1 MTSIHPKDQ
10 SQLPFY
16 LCRAFTRI
24 SKFSIH
30 KHVALITNQVL
41 LFINFLCNKKD
52 RSSNFPLWNSCSIL
66 ASQLEGCWNTHCF
79 HTPFVTKR
87 SSSHFKLTRRVF
99 WGWDI
104 AWSPRTWVKRT
115 RWTSRAEA
123 RIESKTSH
131 TKTDRTSKSAS
142 KSVYSQPL
150 EVC

>member
-1 MTSIHPKDQ
+1 MRLLSIRRIKV
-10 SQLPFY
+10 SSPFIY
-16 LCRAFTRI
+16 AALSRAYRN
-24 SKFSIH
+24 S
-30 KHVALITNQVL
+30 
-41 LFINFLCNKKD
+41 LFINMLLLSQIKFYSLSISCVIKKD
-52 RSSNFPLWNSCSIL
+52 SSSNFPLWNSCSIL

-79 HTPFVTKR
+79 HTPFVTKW

-131 TKTDRTSKSAS
+131 TKLTEQ
-142 KSVYSQPL
+142 VSQLRKAFIPNP
-150 EVC
+150 